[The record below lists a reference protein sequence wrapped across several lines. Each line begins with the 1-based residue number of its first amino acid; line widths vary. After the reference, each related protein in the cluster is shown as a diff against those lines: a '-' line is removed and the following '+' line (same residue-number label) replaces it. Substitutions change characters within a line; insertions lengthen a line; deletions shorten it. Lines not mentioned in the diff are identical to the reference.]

1 MNQNQQLYEKKAKK
15 RKLAAFSELLSMN
28 LGWGASLAIALLL
41 LASAAGNGFAM
52 GGTMLFAVIYLASAV
67 IVFVITQVMTREI
80 LADGA
85 ISEKVRKMGYLC
97 ILMIA
102 TGNIFAAIGGF
113 QLIRKYRPIEYTL
126 AYFAFI
132 SNVVVILLSVINM
145 FKQYVAQ
152 LFTVGM
158 VLLFLFLVFYAVA
171 MVMIQKHGQTSYRK
185 LKPVA
190 FAAIFCVV
198 TGNIFAL
205 LLGMIIL
212 TKIKNE
218 GSHKAIG
225 WIDVVSR
232 MFRNYMAAMGV
243 LIVGL
248 LLMLAICSYF
258 TFDYAY
264 AIDNDYSALVLHP
277 SMEYPF
283 GTDSYGRCVYTR
295 IIFGTRISLIIG
307 IISTAIPI
315 VIGGVLGA
323 MAGYYSERTD
333 NVVMRTLDVLY
344 AVPSTLL
351 TIAIVAAF
359 GASTMNLIMALSISN
374 IPIYA
379 RTMRAQVMVV
389 ANSEFVEAARSCGRR
404 KHEILFKHIIPN
416 SLAPMIVRASLS
428 IGVAVLSTSSLSY
441 LGLGVEPHIPE
452 WGSILKGGSQYLE
465 TNPYLAI
472 FPGIAIILVV
482 LAFNFIGDGLRDA
495 LDPKL
500 K

>member
-1 MNQNQQLYEKKAKK
+1 MNQNQQLYEKKTKK
-15 RKLAAFSELLSMN
+15 RKLAAFSELISIN
-28 LGWGASLAIALLL
+28 LGWGASLAIGLILLL
-41 LASAAGNGFAM
+41 SAAGNGFAM
-52 GGTMLFAVIYLASAV
+52 NGTLLFALIYLVSAAIIFAV
-67 IVFVITQVMTREI
+67 AAMMKKEI
-80 LADGA
+80 L
-85 ISEKVRKMGYLC
+85 SENQLSKRVRSLGYIC
-97 ILMIA
+97 ILMLA

-113 QLIRKYRPIEYTL
+113 QLIRKYRPIEYTM

-132 SNVVVILLSVINM
+132 ANAVIILLSTINM
-145 FKQYVAQ
+145 FKQYVAN
-152 LFTVGM
+152 LFSVGM
-158 VLLFLFLVFYAVA
+158 ILLFVFLVFYAFA
-171 MVMIQKHGQTSYRK
+171 MVMIQKHGETSYRRLK
-185 LKPVA
+185 LTAVISLVC
-190 FAAIFCVV
+190 AAS
-198 TGNIFAL
+198 GNIFAL
-205 LLGMIIL
+205 LLGLIIL
-212 TKIKNE
+212 TKIRNE
-218 GSHKAIG
+218 GSHKTVG

-243 LIVGL
+243 LIVGV
-248 LLMLAICSYF
+248 LLMLALCSYF

-264 AIDNDYSALVLHP
+264 AIDNDYSAIVLQP

-283 GTDSYGRCVYTR
+283 GTDAYGRCVYTR
-295 IIFGTRISLIIG
+295 IAFGSRISLIIG
-307 IISTAIPI
+307 MISTAIPI

-323 MAGYYSERTD
+323 VAGYYSERTD
-333 NVVMRTLDVLY
+333 NVVMRALDVLY

-359 GASTMNLIMALSISN
+359 GASTMNLIIALSISN
-374 IPIYA
+374 IPVYA

-389 ANSEFVEAARSCGRR
+389 GNSEFVEAARACGRR
-404 KHEILFKHIIPN
+404 KHEILFQHIIPN

-472 FPGIAIILVV
+472 FPGLAIILVV